1 MGGFESAIS
10 AQFFAFLGVLV
21 TSLFAYW
28 GLARKAK
35 SDEKLKA
42 MELEDFLNNKHQTA
56 IDDVTQ
62 RVGVVEVRIDSEEVA
77 RKAADKR
84 EEAARKAADKRLN
97 ARLDKLVDSTGGEK

>member
-1 MGGFESAIS
+1 MGGLDSAIS

-42 MELEDFLNNKHQTA
+42 MEHEDFLTVKHQNA
-56 IDDVTQ
+56 IDSVTL
-62 RVGVVEVRIDSEEVA
+62 RVDVVEVRIDSEEAA
-77 RKAADKR
+77 RKVADKR
-84 EEAARKAADKRLN
+84 EETARKAADKRLN
-97 ARLDKLVDSTGGEK
+97 ARLDKLVDSTGE

>member
-1 MGGFESAIS
+1 MGGFDSAIS

>member
-1 MGGFESAIS
+1 MGGIDSAIY

-42 MELEDFLNNKHQTA
+42 MEREDFLNDKHQIA
-56 IDDVTQ
+56 IDAVTV
-62 RVGVVEVRIDSEEVA
+62 RVDTVEVRITNEEA
-77 RKAADKR
+77 ERKAADQR
-84 EEAARKAADKRLN
+84 ETAARKAADKRIHQ
-97 ARLDKLVDSTGGEK
+97 RLTKLANHTGGEG